1 VSLEGRELEYLAE
14 KWLAKLPSFVQA
26 VTVSGEDFLAG
37 TGIPFDPTEWQEG
50 HRLTEW
56 TVMSVTETSVR
67 FRRNDILV

>member
-1 VSLEGRELEYLAE
+1 MSLEGRELEDLAE

-26 VTVSGEDFLAG
+26 VTVSGDDFLAG